1 MRKSTQKTEREKDSL
16 VAVGETSAFAGE
28 SPRNERVHRESD
40 YETEEQGEPVTV
52 VAGNYPYSTTSER
65 RANYLVDRREASE
78 E

>member
-40 YETEEQGEPVTV
+40 YETEEQ
-52 VAGNYPYSTTSER
+52 
-65 RANYLVDRREASE
+65 REAVEEGYERNELVPVAVSE
-78 E
+78 